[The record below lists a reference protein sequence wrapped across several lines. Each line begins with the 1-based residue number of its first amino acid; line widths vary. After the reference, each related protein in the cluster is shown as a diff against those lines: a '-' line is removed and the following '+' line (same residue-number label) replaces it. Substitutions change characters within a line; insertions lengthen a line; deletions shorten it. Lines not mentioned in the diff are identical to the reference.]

1 MDKHIDP
8 RMPQEEQLDIG
19 KNLAEWANH
28 ATGSGK
34 GAIASLG
41 SKVLFGPKLTQSKL
55 NRMFADPIK
64 TIQTFANWGN
74 ATTGERIV
82 ARTRLSGMTQYALT
96 GLGFLV
102 ANQGLLQALGSKQQ
116 INLTDPSQADWLKFK
131 GLGIDVGLPG
141 LHSELRTI
149 AQILAIP
156 FMDKATLKQASHGM
170 ARSREDYLRQLAIN
184 YAFGKVTPTIGLAKE
199 IFTGEAF
206 PRRPVPW
213 SGETGT
219 PKQPRMGWA
228 EYGLSH
234 APILVTAPAK
244 YFFDQLRKGGMSAF
258 DATAIM
264 KGLIISAIGAT
275 GMHAAAEPEPPTP
288 EEAKAAKAATKAAR
302 AATRKANEAA
312 KRAKAAQ
319 ALLRSAAH

>member
-1 MDKHIDP
+1 
-8 RMPQEEQLDIG
+8 
-19 KNLAEWANH
+19 
-28 ATGSGK
+28 
-34 GAIASLG
+34 
-41 SKVLFGPKLTQSKL
+41 
-55 NRMFADPIK
+55 MFADPIK

-96 GLGFLV
+96 GLGFLI

-116 INLTDPSQADWLKFK
+116 INLTDPNKADWLKFK
-131 GLGIDVGLPG
+131 GLGVDVGLPG

-156 FMDKATLKQASHGM
+156 FMDIAAVRKASYGT
-170 ARSREDYLRQLAIN
+170 ARSKEEYLQQLASA
-184 YAFGKVTPTIGLAKE
+184 YAFGKATPTIGLGKE

-213 SGETGT
+213 SAEKGT
-219 PKQPRMGWA
+219 PSQPRMGWA

-234 APILVTAPAK
+234 APILATTPAR
-244 YFFDQLRKGGMSAF
+244 YFFDQLRKGGMNSF

-264 KGLIISAIGAT
+264 KGLIVSAIGAT
-275 GMHAAAEPEPPTP
+275 GLHAAAEKEPISPEQ
-288 EEAKAAKAATKAAR
+288 AKINRAQAR
-302 AATRKANEAA
+302 QVA

-319 ALLRSAAH
+319 ALLHSAAH